1 MRPMTALTERISEMS
16 SLVVDRELALLYEP
30 SLIVSD
36 SQRSYNSVRDAVQ
49 QQLAPRDFV
58 EHMLAA
64 EFIDGE
70 WETLRLRRFK
80 TLIVTSARF
89 AALQKLLTV
98 LLGNAQRSDIRELA
112 ERFFTNKTVRRKVG
126 KLLRSYGLTEA
137 NIDAEAFRQSLEDL
151 AQINRRLAE
160 LVSRRDKILRLFEEH
175 RAGLATPCP
184 LDPGEVNQEDWP

>member
-1 MRPMTALTERISEMS
+1 MS

-30 SLIVSD
+30 PLIVSD

-49 QQLAPRDFV
+49 QHLAPRDFV

-64 EFIDGE
+64 ELIDGE

-80 TLIVTSARF
+80 TMIVTSARLP
-89 AALQKLLTV
+89 ALQNLLTV
-98 LLGNAQRSDIRELA
+98 LFEDSRSDDIHELA
-112 ERFFTNKTVRRKVG
+112 ERFFTNKTVRNKVG

-137 NIDAEAFRQSLEDL
+137 NIDAEAFRQSIDDL
-151 AQINRRLAE
+151 SQINRRLAE
-160 LVSRRDKILRLFEEH
+160 LASRRDKILRLFEEH

-184 LDPGEVNQEDWP
+184 LDPGEGDQGD